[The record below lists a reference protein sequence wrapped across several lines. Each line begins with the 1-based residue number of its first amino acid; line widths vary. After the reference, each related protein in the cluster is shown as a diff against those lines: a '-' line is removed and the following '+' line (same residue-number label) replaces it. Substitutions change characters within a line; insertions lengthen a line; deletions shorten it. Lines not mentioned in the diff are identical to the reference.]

1 VSGYDPVVSV
11 TGPSILALGQ
21 VATWTIDTVL
31 VDGSNDL
38 TLDIYGSGNSPINIC
53 SSRYK
58 DKG

>member
-1 VSGYDPVVSV
+1 MSGYDPLVSV

-38 TLDIYGSGNSPINIC
+38 VLDIYGSGNSPVNIC
-53 SSRYK
+53 ASRYIG
-58 DKG
+58 KG

>member
-1 VSGYDPVVSV
+1 VSGYDPLVSV

-21 VATWTIDTVL
+21 AATWTIYTVL

-38 TLDIYGSGNSPINIC
+38 ALDIYGSGNSPINIC

-58 DKG
+58 GKG